1 VKNKNV
7 LISGASI
14 AGPALAYW
22 LRRYGFTPT
31 VVERAPGRRDGGYKI
46 DLRGAAV
53 DVAERM
59 GILAEVRRSSTGM
72 RGASYVNGAGKR
84 VARVSA
90 ELFGGRER
98 DDVEVMRGDL
108 GRILAAA
115 TPGTEYL
122 FGDAIT
128 AIDQDDQGVLVS
140 FQHGRPRAF
149 DLVVGADGLHSGV
162 RALAFGEESRFL
174 RHLGHYVSIFTV
186 PNHLHLD
193 REEVL
198 YAAPGRTTNVYST
211 RQDRR
216 AKALFMFASPPLR
229 YDHRDTD
236 RQKQLLTEAFA
247 GGAWEVPRLLEAVWE
262 APDFY
267 FDSVSQVHM
276 DQWSRGR
283 VALVGDAAYGPSPAS
298 GQGTSL
304 ALVGA
309 YVLAGELAAAGGDH
323 RAAFAGYE
331 RAMRGFVEQNQ
342 RLGPENLK
350 GMVARTRA
358 QVWFQTRMIRMLPYL
373 PWRNLI
379 VDRVAGAIH
388 RAATAITLEDYL
400 ALSRTAGRVASRA

>member
-162 RALAFGEESRFL
+162 RALAFARSPGSSATSATTSRSSPSPTTCTSTGRRCSTPPPAGL
-174 RHLGHYVSIFTV
+174 PTST
-186 PNHLHLD
+186 
-193 REEVL
+193 
-198 YAAPGRTTNVYST
+198 APGRTAGP
-211 RQDRR
+211 RR
-216 AKALFMFASPPLR
+216 CSCSLR
-229 YDHRDTD
+229 RRCGT
-236 RQKQLLTEAFA
+236 TTAT
-247 GGAWEVPRLLEAVWE
+247 PT
-262 APDFY
+262 
-267 FDSVSQVHM
+267 
-276 DQWSRGR
+276 GR
-283 VALVGDAAYGPSPAS
+283 SS
-298 GQGTSL
+298 C
-304 ALVGA
+304 
-309 YVLAGELAAAGGDH
+309 
-323 RAAFAGYE
+323 
-331 RAMRGFVEQNQ
+331 
-342 RLGPENLK
+342 
-350 GMVARTRA
+350 
-358 QVWFQTRMIRMLPYL
+358 
-373 PWRNLI
+373 
-379 VDRVAGAIH
+379 
-388 RAATAITLEDYL
+388 
-400 ALSRTAGRVASRA
+400 